1 MFFSCSAAI
10 NVSWL
15 QSAANAISS
24 VKMPHC
30 CILEQATRKL
40 PGYMICHEQLLRLK
54 YADEEN
60 GTEYLRTL
68 RLYLDNHLNAVQTA
82 RELFIHRSTFL
93 YRLERIKSILGTDL
107 ADPDEILY
115 LMLSF
120 RLMDRESRESGA
132 VKEKA
137 AGER

>member
-1 MFFSCSAAI
+1 MGSRLNPSFWIHRFNDIAFDY
-10 NVSWL
+10 
-15 QSAANAISS
+15 
-24 VKMPHC
+24 
-30 CILEQATRKL
+30 ILEQATRKL

-82 RELFIHRSTFL
+82 RDLFVHRSTFL
-93 YRLERIKSILGTDL
+93 YRLERIRTILGTDFSN
-107 ADPDEILY
+107 PDEVLY

-120 RLMDRESRESGA
+120 RFIDRE
-132 VKEKA
+132 
-137 AGER
+137 ERRMSDQ